1 MTQPTIFISH
11 DIYENYRAM
20 GYFTSIDNAVKHE
33 LSLYPDT
40 IINDRE
46 EKDEDNG
53 RYVTIHLLAPNS
65 DTIKIELFFTE
76 LHIIA

>member
-1 MTQPTIFISH
+1 MKQPTIFISH

-33 LSLYPDT
+33 LSLYT
-40 IINDRE
+40 NSIITDRE

-53 RYVTIHLLAPNS
+53 KYVTIHLLALNS

-76 LHIIA
+76 LYITA